1 MSQATKA
8 SNVAMTSQQVKD
20 NKYQTA
26 APVSST
32 KLTESELS
40 AKTDRVA
47 DTNSTSSTQKAV
59 QSSGNQSVKDDYNAS
74 YQAEKQQYDQKQ
86 SVVASSKV
94 NTINASNV
102 TNTTDQGNV
111 SNGST
116 TNATNIVS
124 TNKQT
129 QKTSK
134 FQNLEWIDGNTE
146 WKNSDGSITKD
157 KYQEINGKTYYFDA
171 DGKKVTGWANNI
183 DGNGQTQY
191 FGTDGAQYKNG
202 YYTIQGD
209 TYYFDA
215 EGNLVK
221 GWQDH
226 LPGATAPHYFDQN
239 TGVQAKNG
247 YYVIDNKECYFD
259 KDGNYVPNAPDPYKT
274 GAVTGEAKVPVTIK
288 NLDNVSKSAIRGMDI
303 SSYDALEQAGVK
315 FYGDNGYQLPLMK
328 ILADHGI
335 NYIRLRIWNDP
346 SKQVSWGW
354 GGGDCDE
361 AHELAIAKEAAQYG
375 INVMIDFHYS
385 DWWSDPGTQAIPAAW
400 KGENHQQL
408 CDSMTKWTEK
418 VLTDFKNAGAHVG
431 MVQIGNEITNGFMDV
446 FKSRND
452 GGTYKDVWDN
462 AQDAQKLCDYL
473 NAGAKGVRTVDPNA
487 LIAVH
492 IETPKADKYEDIMNV
507 LQAHNVDYDVLGSSF
522 YPYWQ
527 GLDKQSDFND
537 LKQCE
542 QLAKE
547 HGKYFAVLETAWP
560 FTLEDSD
567 GCKNNIGP
575 SDTNISKLY
584 PISPQ
589 GQADELE
596 DVYSTVMS
604 NDNGLGAF
612 YWEPAWIAVKAG
624 TDNWNNYNSP
634 ANKKYGTE
642 SGWDNQ
648 ALFDDHGNPLGSLDV
663 YNKMCGENDQTYAKI
678 EYVDDDTGKMTFGG
692 FHQVLTGNDLMFDS
706 PDGTKITKIDT
717 KKAQTIDIVDDDR
730 PDEDP
735 KAFDINKANEWQLCT
750 TLPGAE
756 TFVVHYTKN
765 MNAKTDTTQTQNAGS
780 SNSKTSSNG
789 QSMSGS
795 SSSTDKPSDSS
806 QNKPGNTTS
815 STPVK
820 PSGSESSGSGATTSG
835 QSGSSTT
842 KPSNSTTS
850 GSGNKPSSSQNK
862 PGNTTSSTSNKPSGS
877 SSSGSTTTPDKQP
890 AGQNPSTSG
899 NGSVNTKPTTSNG
912 NSQGKPSGSTSTT
925 PSTPVKPSGSESS
938 GSGANKPVQS
948 DKPSSET
955 DKPVTPN
962 KPSSS
967 TSDGSPADNPA
978 STTPATPT
986 KPSGSES
993 SGSGETKPSQGSST
1007 TKPSSSSSDDKQPT
1021 TPSSSASGAQTST
1034 NGSSDNKPSDSAT
1047 PSTSTKPSGSTSS
1060 ESGANKPAQ
1069 GGSSTSD
1076 KPSSSTTSGST
1087 TKPTQGNNQSPQGG
1101 TTAKPSQGQSSGS
1114 STKPLTNGG
1123 TKPNTGS
1130 SSQGNPEPS
1139 RPTTPS
1145 KPADSSQG
1153 KPSDTTPTTPVKPSG
1168 SESSESGTNKPAQSG
1183 SSTTK
1188 PSGSATSGS
1197 GNKPSDSQSKPGNTT
1212 PTTPT
1217 KPSGST
1223 ASGSGTNK
1231 PAQGS
1236 STTKPSS
1243 STNVNHYTI
1252 NYVDNNEIVKTF
1264 TEDPSQPLTDDQ
1276 IKMLI
1281 NSEVPAGYTIGAI
1294 TTSTKNGNKTISVV
1308 AQKNATTTIQGETS
1322 PVSGDSS
1329 TNNPSAGNSD
1339 ESKPAQRPDGNSANN
1354 PADVNGNSN
1363 EPAEPGNPG
1372 EIGKEPVDG
1381 NRPANDN
1388 KSSDQSAQTM
1398 SSTTKSPNKP
1408 QVANNVDSTSD
1419 VSDDRV
1425 KPLTVE
1431 TGKSAATSDAS
1442 TASASENT
1450 MGAASDAN
1458 TISHTSDTN
1467 EGDNTQGQTERTNV
1481 LSQTGD
1487 HVDNAGLAITLGAIA
1502 AASALAVDKRNKK
1515 D

>member
-1 MSQATKA
+1 MTVVNTTTNSQATNQATKA
-8 SNVAMTSQQVKD
+8 SSVAMTSQQIKD

-26 APVSST
+26 TSVNST
-32 KLTESELS
+32 KLTESESS
-40 AKTDRVA
+40 AKTDQVA
-47 DTNSTSSTQKAV
+47 DTNSTSSIQKTA
-59 QSSGNQSVKDDYNAS
+59 QSSSNQSVKDDYNAS

-86 SVVASSKV
+86 STVASSKV

-102 TNTTDQGNV
+102 TNTIDQGNV
-111 SNGST
+111 SNSST
-116 TNATNIVS
+116 ANATNIVS

-146 WKNSDGSITKD
+146 WKNSDGSITKN
-157 KYQEINGKTYYFDA
+157 KYQEINGKTYYFNA

-385 DWWSDPGTQAIPAAW
+385 DWWSDPGTQAIPVAW

-604 NDNGLGAF
+604 DDNGLGAF

-706 PDGTKITKIDT
+706 PNGTKITKIDT
-717 KKAQTIDIVDDDR
+717 KKAQTIDIVNDDR

-735 KAFDINKANEWQLCT
+735 KSFDINKANEWQLCT

-765 MNAKTDTTQTQNAGS
+765 MNAKTDTTQAQNAGS
-780 SNSKTSSNG
+780 SDSKTSNSG

-795 SSSTDKPSDSS
+795 SSSTDKPSNSS
-806 QNKPGNTTS
+806 QNKPGDTTP

-820 PSGSESSGSGATTSG
+820 PSGSESSGSGANKPA

-842 KPSNSTTS
+842 RPSSSTTS
-850 GSGNKPSSSQNK
+850 SSGNKPSDSQSK
-862 PGNTTSSTSNKPSGS
+862 PGNTTPSTPNKPSGS

-890 AGQNPSTSG
+890 AGQDPPTSG

-912 NSQGKPSGSTSTT
+912 DSQGKPSGSTSTT

-938 GSGANKPVQS
+938 GSGENKPAQS
-948 DKPSSET
+948 DKPSSGT

-967 TSDGSPADNPA
+967 TNDGSPADNPA
-978 STTPATPT
+978 STTPATPV
-986 KPSGSES
+986 KPSDSES

-1007 TKPSSSSSDDKQPT
+1007 TKPSPSDTDKPT
-1021 TPSSSASGAQTST
+1021 TTGKPSNSTSGAQTST
-1034 NGSSDNKPSDSAT
+1034 NGSSDNKPSNSTT

-1060 ESGANKPAQ
+1060 EGGTQSGNNNKPAD
-1069 GGSSTSD
+1069 TKPVTPD
-1076 KPSSSTTSGST
+1076 KP
-1087 TKPTQGNNQSPQGG
+1087 
-1101 TTAKPSQGQSSGS
+1101 
-1114 STKPLTNGG
+1114 
-1123 TKPNTGS
+1123 
-1130 SSQGNPEPS
+1130 
-1139 RPTTPS
+1139 
-1145 KPADSSQG
+1145 
-1153 KPSDTTPTTPVKPSG
+1153 
-1168 SESSESGTNKPAQSG
+1168 
-1183 SSTTK
+1183 
-1188 PSGSATSGS
+1188 AT
-1197 GNKPSDSQSKPGNTT
+1197 
-1212 PTTPT
+1212 
-1217 KPSGST
+1217 
-1223 ASGSGTNK
+1223 
-1231 PAQGS
+1231 
-1236 STTKPSS
+1236 
-1243 STNVNHYTI
+1243 STNVSHYTI

-1276 IKMLI
+1276 IKILI
-1281 NSEVPAGYTIGAI
+1281 NSEVPSGYTVGAI
-1294 TTSTKNGNKTISVV
+1294 TTSTKNGNETISVV
-1308 AQKNATTTIQGETS
+1308 VQKKATTTIQGETS
-1322 PVSGDSS
+1322 PVSGNSS
-1329 TNNPSAGNSD
+1329 TNNSSTGNNDENKPVQSSD
-1339 ESKPAQRPDGNSANN
+1339 GSIANN
-1354 PADVNGNSN
+1354 PAGVNGNSN
-1363 EPAEPGNPG
+1363 EPAEPGNSG
-1372 EIGKEPVDG
+1372 EIRKEPVDG
-1381 NRPANDN
+1381 NRSANDD
-1388 KSSDQSAQTM
+1388 KSSDQSAQTIP
-1398 SSTTKSPNKP
+1398 STTKSPNKS
-1408 QVANNVDSTSD
+1408 QVANDVDSTSD
-1419 VSDDRV
+1419 INDDHI

-1431 TGKSAATSDAS
+1431 TGKGAATSDVS

-1450 MGAASDAN
+1450 TGATSDVN
-1458 TISHTSDTN
+1458 TISHASDTN
-1467 EGDNTQGQTERTNV
+1467 VAVSSNVVGEGDNNIQGQTGRTNV
-1481 LSQTGD
+1481 LPQTGD
-1487 HVDNAGLAITLGAIA
+1487 HASDAELAVTLGTIA
-1502 AASALAVDKRNKK
+1502 AVSALAVDKRNKK

>member
-1 MSQATKA
+1 MTVVNTTTNSQTTSQATKA
-8 SNVAMTSQQVKD
+8 SSVAMTSQQIKN
-20 NKYQTA
+20 NKYQTT

-32 KLTESELS
+32 KLTESESS

-59 QSSGNQSVKDDYNAS
+59 QSSSNQSVKDDYNAS

-94 NTINASNV
+94 NTTNASNV

-116 TNATNIVS
+116 ASATDITS
-124 TNKQT
+124 TNKQAQT
-129 QKTSK
+129 TSK

-171 DGKKVTGWANNI
+171 DGKKVTGWINNI

-247 YYVIDNKECYFD
+247 YYVINNKECYFD

-274 GAVTGEAKVPVTIK
+274 GAVTGEANVPVTIK
-288 NLDNVSKSAIRGMDI
+288 NLDNVSGSAIRGMDI

-473 NAGAKGVRTVDPNA
+473 NAGAKGVRAVDPNA

-575 SDTNISKLY
+575 SDTDISKLY

-596 DVYSTVMS
+596 DVYSTIMS

-717 KKAQTIDIVDDDR
+717 KKAQTIDIVDDDS

-780 SNSKTSSNG
+780 SDSKTSNSG

-820 PSGSESSGSGATTSG
+820 PSGSESSGSGANKPA

-938 GSGANKPVQS
+938 GSGANKP
-948 DKPSSET
+948 
-955 DKPVTPN
+955 
-962 KPSSS
+962 
-967 TSDGSPADNPA
+967 
-978 STTPATPT
+978 
-986 KPSGSES
+986 
-993 SGSGETKPSQGSST
+993 
-1007 TKPSSSSSDDKQPT
+1007 
-1021 TPSSSASGAQTST
+1021 
-1034 NGSSDNKPSDSAT
+1034 
-1047 PSTSTKPSGSTSS
+1047 
-1060 ESGANKPAQ
+1060 AQ
-1069 GGSSTSD
+1069 GGSSTND

-1101 TTAKPSQGQSSGS
+1101 TTTKPSQGQSSGS
-1114 STKPLTNGG
+1114 STKPSTNGS

-1168 SESSESGTNKPAQSG
+1168 SESSGSGTNKPAQSG

-1197 GNKPSDSQSKPGNTT
+1197 GNKPSGSQSKPGNTT

-1243 STNVNHYTI
+1243 STNVSHYTI
-1252 NYVDNNEIVKTF
+1252 NYVDNNEIIKTF
-1264 TEDPSQPLTDDQ
+1264 TKDPSQPLTDDQ
-1276 IKMLI
+1276 IKILI
-1281 NSEVPAGYTIGAI
+1281 NSEVPSGYTVGAI
-1294 TTSTKNGNKTISVV
+1294 TTSTKNRNETISVV
-1308 AQKNATTTIQGETS
+1308 VQKKATTTIQGETS
-1322 PVSGDSS
+1322 PISGNSS
-1329 TNNPSAGNSD
+1329 TNNSSTGNNDENKPVQGSD
-1339 ESKPAQRPDGNSANN
+1339 GSIANN
-1354 PADVNGNSN
+1354 PTDVNGNSN
-1363 EPAEPGNPG
+1363 EPAESGNPS
-1372 EIGKEPVDG
+1372 EIGKEPIDG
-1381 NRPANDN
+1381 NRPANDD
-1388 KSSDQSAQTM
+1388 KSSDQSAQTIP
-1398 SSTTKSPNKP
+1398 STIKSPNKP
-1408 QVANNVDSTSD
+1408 QVANNIDSTSD
-1419 VSDDRV
+1419 VNDGHI

-1431 TGKSAATSDAS
+1431 TGKGAATSDAS

-1450 MGAASDAN
+1450 TGATSDVN
-1458 TISHTSDTN
+1458 TISHASDTN
-1467 EGDNTQGQTERTNV
+1467 VAVGSNVVGEDGNNTQGQSGRANV
-1481 LSQTGD
+1481 LPQTGD
-1487 HVDNAGLAITLGAIA
+1487 HTSDAGLAVTLGTIA
-1502 AASALAVDKRNKK
+1502 AVSALVVDKRGKK
-1515 D
+1515 N

>member
-1 MSQATKA
+1 MTVVNTTTNSQTTSQATKA
-8 SNVAMTSQQVKD
+8 SSVAMTSQQIKD

-32 KLTESELS
+32 KLTESKSS

-47 DTNSTSSTQKAV
+47 DTNSTSSTQKTV
-59 QSSGNQSVKDDYNAS
+59 QSSSNQSVKDDYNAN
-74 YQAEKQQYDQKQ
+74 YQVEKQRYDQKQ
-86 SVVASSKV
+86 STVASSKV

-111 SNGST
+111 SNSST
-116 TNATNIVS
+116 ANATNIVS
-124 TNKQT
+124 TNKQVQT
-129 QKTSK
+129 TSK
-134 FQNLEWIDGNTE
+134 FQNLKWIDGNTE

-171 DGKKVTGWANNI
+171 DGRKVTGWANNI

-385 DWWSDPGTQAIPAAW
+385 DWWSDPGTQAIPAVW

-418 VLTDFKNAGAHVG
+418 VLTDFKNAGARVG

-473 NAGAKGVRTVDPNA
+473 NAGAKGVRAVNPNV

-575 SDTNISKLY
+575 SDTDISKLY

-717 KKAQTIDIVDDDR
+717 KKAQTIDIVDDDS

-735 KAFDINKANEWQLCT
+735 KSFDINKANEWQLCT

-780 SNSKTSSNG
+780 SNSKTSNSG

-795 SSSTDKPSDSS
+795 SSSTDKPSNSS
-806 QNKPGNTTS
+806 QNKPGDTTP

-820 PSGSESSGSGATTSG
+820 PSGSESSGSGANKPA
-835 QSGSSTT
+835 QSGSPTT
-842 KPSNSTTS
+842 RPSSSTTS
-850 GSGNKPSSSQNK
+850 GSGNKPSDSQSK
-862 PGNTTSSTSNKPSGS
+862 PGNTTPSTPNKPSDS

-890 AGQNPSTSG
+890 AGQDPSTSG

-925 PSTPVKPSGSESS
+925 PATPVKPSGSESS
-938 GSGANKPVQS
+938 GSGANKPAQS
-948 DKPSSET
+948 DKPSSGT
-955 DKPVTPN
+955 NKPVTPN

-967 TSDGSPADNPA
+967 TNDGSPADNPA
-978 STTPATPT
+978 STTPATPV

-1007 TKPSSSSSDDKQPT
+1007 TKPSSSSSDNKQPA
-1021 TPSSSASGAQTST
+1021 TPSSSTSGAQTST
-1034 NGSSDNKPSDSAT
+1034 NGSSDNKPSDS
-1047 PSTSTKPSGSTSS
+1047 
-1060 ESGANKPAQ
+1060 
-1069 GGSSTSD
+1069 
-1076 KPSSSTTSGST
+1076 
-1087 TKPTQGNNQSPQGG
+1087 
-1101 TTAKPSQGQSSGS
+1101 
-1114 STKPLTNGG
+1114 
-1123 TKPNTGS
+1123 
-1130 SSQGNPEPS
+1130 
-1139 RPTTPS
+1139 TTP
-1145 KPADSSQG
+1145 A
-1153 KPSDTTPTTPVKPSG
+1153 TPVKPSG
-1168 SESSESGTNKPAQSG
+1168 SESSEGGTQSGNNNKPAD
-1183 SSTTK
+1183 TK
-1188 PSGSATSGS
+1188 PVTPD
-1197 GNKPSDSQSKPGNTT
+1197 KPST
-1212 PTTPT
+1212 
-1217 KPSGST
+1217 
-1223 ASGSGTNK
+1223 
-1231 PAQGS
+1231 
-1236 STTKPSS
+1236 
-1243 STNVNHYTI
+1243 STNVSHYTI

-1276 IKMLI
+1276 IKILI
-1281 NSEVPAGYTIGAI
+1281 NSEVPSGYTVGAI
-1294 TTSTKNGNKTISVV
+1294 TTSTKNENETISVV
-1308 AQKNATTTIQGETS
+1308 VQKKATTTIQGETS
-1322 PVSGDSS
+1322 PVSGNSS
-1329 TNNPSAGNSD
+1329 TNNSSTGNND
-1339 ESKPAQRPDGNSANN
+1339 ENKPVQGSDGNIANN
-1354 PADVNGNSN
+1354 SIDVNSNSN
-1363 EPAEPGNPG
+1363 EPTESGNPG
-1372 EIGKEPVDG
+1372 EIDKEPIDG
-1381 NRPANDN
+1381 NRPVNDD

-1398 SSTTKSPNKP
+1398 PSTIKSPNKP
-1408 QVANNVDSTSD
+1408 QVANNADSTSD
-1419 VSDDRV
+1419 VNDDHI

-1431 TGKSAATSDAS
+1431 TGKGAATSDAS

-1450 MGAASDAN
+1450 TGAASDVN
-1458 TISHTSDTN
+1458 TISHASDTN
-1467 EGDNTQGQTERTNV
+1467 VAVGSNVVGEGDNNAQGQAGRANV
-1481 LSQTGD
+1481 LPQTGD
-1487 HVDNAGLAITLGAIA
+1487 HTNDAELAVTLGTIA
-1502 AASALAVDKRNKK
+1502 AVSALAVDKRNKK

>member
-1 MSQATKA
+1 MTVVNTTTNSQTTSQATKA
-8 SNVAMTSQQVKD
+8 SSVAMTSQQIKD
-20 NKYQTA
+20 NKYQTT

-32 KLTESELS
+32 KLTESESS

-47 DTNSTSSTQKAV
+47 DTNSTSSTQKTV
-59 QSSGNQSVKDDYNAS
+59 QSSSNQSVKDDYNAN
-74 YQAEKQQYDQKQ
+74 YQVEKQRYDQKQ
-86 SVVASSKV
+86 STVASSKV
-94 NTINASNV
+94 NTTNASNV
-102 TNTTDQGNV
+102 TNTIDQGNV

-116 TNATNIVS
+116 ASATNIAL
-124 TNKQT
+124 TNKQVQT
-129 QKTSK
+129 TSK
-134 FQNLEWIDGNTE
+134 FQNFEWIDGNTE

-473 NAGAKGVRTVDPNA
+473 NAGAKGVRAVNPNA

-735 KAFDINKANEWQLCT
+735 KSFDINKANEWQLCT

-780 SNSKTSSNG
+780 SDSKTSNSG

-795 SSSTDKPSDSS
+795 SSSTDKPSNSS
-806 QNKPGNTTS
+806 QNKPGDTTP

-820 PSGSESSGSGATTSG
+820 PSGSESSGSGANKPA

-842 KPSNSTTS
+842 KPSSSTTS
-850 GSGNKPSSSQNK
+850 GSGNKPSDSQSK
-862 PGNTTSSTSNKPSGS
+862 PGNTTPSTPNKPSGS

-890 AGQNPSTSG
+890 AGQDPSTSG

-925 PSTPVKPSGSESS
+925 PSTSVKPSGSESS
-938 GSGANKPVQS
+938 GSGANKPAQS
-948 DKPSSET
+948 DKPSSGT

-967 TSDGSPADNPA
+967 TNDGSPADNPA

-1007 TKPSSSSSDDKQPT
+1007 TKPSSSSSDNKQPA
-1021 TPSSSASGAQTST
+1021 TPSSSTSGAQTST
-1034 NGSSDNKPSDSAT
+1034 NGSSDNKPSDSTT
-1047 PSTSTKPSGSTSS
+1047 PST
-1060 ESGANKPAQ
+1060 
-1069 GGSSTSD
+1069 
-1076 KPSSSTTSGST
+1076 
-1087 TKPTQGNNQSPQGG
+1087 PT
-1101 TTAKPSQGQSSGS
+1101 
-1114 STKPLTNGG
+1114 
-1123 TKPNTGS
+1123 
-1130 SSQGNPEPS
+1130 
-1139 RPTTPS
+1139 
-1145 KPADSSQG
+1145 
-1153 KPSDTTPTTPVKPSG
+1153 KPSG
-1168 SESSESGTNKPAQSG
+1168 SESSEGGTQSGNNNKPAD
-1183 SSTTK
+1183 TK
-1188 PSGSATSGS
+1188 PVTPD
-1197 GNKPSDSQSKPGNTT
+1197 KPST
-1212 PTTPT
+1212 
-1217 KPSGST
+1217 
-1223 ASGSGTNK
+1223 
-1231 PAQGS
+1231 
-1236 STTKPSS
+1236 
-1243 STNVNHYTI
+1243 STNVSHYTI
-1252 NYVDNNEIVKTF
+1252 NYVDNNEIIKTF

-1276 IKMLI
+1276 IKILI
-1281 NSEVPAGYTIGAI
+1281 NSEVPSGYTVGAI
-1294 TTSTKNGNKTISVV
+1294 TTSTKNRNETISVV
-1308 AQKNATTTIQGETS
+1308 VQKKATTTIQGETS
-1322 PVSGDSS
+1322 PISGNSS
-1329 TNNPSAGNSD
+1329 TNNSSTGNNDENKPVQGSD
-1339 ESKPAQRPDGNSANN
+1339 GSIANN
-1354 PADVNGNSN
+1354 PTDVNGNSN
-1363 EPAEPGNPG
+1363 EPAESGNPS
-1372 EIGKEPVDG
+1372 EIGKEPIDG
-1381 NRPANDN
+1381 NRPVNDD

-1398 SSTTKSPNKP
+1398 PSTIKSPNKP

-1419 VSDDRV
+1419 VNDDHI

-1431 TGKSAATSDAS
+1431 TGKDAATSDAS

-1450 MGAASDAN
+1450 TGATSDVN
-1458 TISHTSDTN
+1458 TISHASDTN
-1467 EGDNTQGQTERTNV
+1467 VAVGSNVVGEDGNNTQGQAGRANV
-1481 LSQTGD
+1481 LPQTGD
-1487 HVDNAGLAITLGAIA
+1487 HTSDAGLAVTLGTIA
-1502 AASALAVDKRNKK
+1502 AVSALVVDKRNKK